1 MKIKVSFDYDGTL
14 ALPNVESY
22 CKELI
27 GRDNIEVWVVT
38 ARLSD
43 ETINNTHQPWLK
55 PNSNDD
61 LWKTCERLGI
71 PKERVVFTENVE
83 KIEYLKD
90 KGFVFHLD
98 DDTYELMEILESEDK
113 CVPISVGQ
121 HDWREY
127 CEEVIN
133 NVN

>member
-27 GRDNIEVWVVT
+27 GRGNMEVWVVT

-43 ETINNTHQPWLK
+43 ETINNTHQPLLK

>member
-14 ALPNVESY
+14 ALPNVERY

-38 ARLSD
+38 ARLRD
-43 ETINNTHQPWLK
+43 ETISNTHQPWLK
-55 PNSNDD
+55 SNSNDD

-133 NVN
+133 DIN

>member
-43 ETINNTHQPWLK
+43 ETISNTHQPWLK
-55 PNSNDD
+55 SNSNDD

-133 NVN
+133 DIN